1 MVDPITDSTAA
12 AIQSIYYHSSA
23 ALALSLWD
31 FLTTFGDEVHCI
43 WPSGDLMFPTFA
55 ESSSPSPYRMKRDA
69 FKWLYI
75 SHRHFLLA
83 IQLTCQIALPLSAAM
98 SSPTSYDCLSSLVF
112 MTILTQCTNVT
123 LEFILALRI
132 FALFGRRPCVLR
144 LFGCLIVAH
153 ILYSVPASY
162 SYFKS

>member
-43 WPSGDLMFPTFA
+43 WP
-55 ESSSPSPYRMKRDA
+55 MKRDA